1 MDENGLS
8 EEEVLAKLSFFS
20 DSDTNFKK
28 VLSSMCTVPH
38 PIAVRAY
45 HQFIHSNVGDPGLF
59 QGTAKMEK
67 EVIEIVA
74 GFLNHPNPATAFGHL
89 TSGGTESNIEA
100 VLHMKNRFV
109 AFQGNS
115 GSSEPRKSEESKA
128 ERPETERPETERPG
142 TERPETERPET
153 EKPETEKP
161 KKPNLVLPKTAHFSF
176 KKIANMFGIELKK
189 AEVDSQSRVIPNSAE
204 SQIDENT
211 IGLIGIAGNTEF
223 GACDP
228 IDKLSEIALK
238 YRLPLH
244 IDAAFGGFVYP
255 FLDPARSGFDSKF
268 SFDLPGVSSVSAD
281 PHKMGLSVI
290 PAGILVFR
298 DRSFLDLS
306 LDKIKVKTPYLTSR
320 YQSTL
325 TGTRPGAAVAATYA
339 VMKHLGREGYRK
351 NVAYCMDL
359 TDHFQKELERTGL
372 KPYLKPQINIVTV
385 NIGAGPDS
393 GTGPG
398 KGAKEIEAAREK
410 TDKIRSLLLEKYGWN
425 VSAAKTIP
433 ALRFV
438 LMPHVTK
445 EDINGVISD
454 LKKLLDDD

>member
-1 MDENGLS
+1 MDEKGLS

-20 DSDTNFKK
+20 NSDTNFKK
-28 VLSSMCTVPH
+28 VLSSMCTLPH
-38 PIAVRAY
+38 PIAVKAY
-45 HQFIHSNVGDPGLF
+45 YQFIHSNVGDPGLF
-59 QGTAKMEK
+59 QGTARMEK
-67 EVIEIVA
+67 EAIEIAA
-74 GFLNHPNPATAFGHL
+74 GFLNHPNSAVAFGHL

-100 VLHMKNRFV
+100 VLHMKNRFI
-109 AFQGNS
+109 AFQDSS
-115 GSSEPRKSEESKA
+115 GMGEESKKS
-128 ERPETERPETERPG
+128 
-142 TERPETERPET
+142 
-153 EKPETEKP
+153 EKLRKQ

-176 KKIANMFGIELKK
+176 KKIANLLGVELKK
-189 AEVDSQSRVIPNSAE
+189 VEVDLQSRVIPESVE

-238 YRLPLH
+238 YQLPLH
-244 IDAAFGGFVYP
+244 VDAAFGGFVYP
-255 FLDPARSGFDSKF
+255 FLDPSRPGSRSKF
-268 SFDLPGVSSVSAD
+268 GFDLPGVTSVSVD

-298 DRSFLDLS
+298 DKSFLDLS

-320 YQSTL
+320 DQSTL

-339 VMKHLGREGYRK
+339 VMKHLGRDGYRK

-359 TDHFQKELERTGL
+359 TDHFQKELEKIGL
-372 KPYLKPQINIVTV
+372 KPCLKPQINIVTV
-385 NIGAGPDS
+385 NVGAGIDTGTLPGTHTDIAPAPGIITVMGPD
-393 GTGPG
+393 
-398 KGAKEIEAAREK
+398 KETEAAREK
-410 TDKIRSLLLEKYGWN
+410 TNKIRSLLFEKYGWN
-425 VSAAKTIP
+425 VSATKTIP

-454 LKKLLDDD
+454 LKKLLDDEYGKKP

>member
-1 MDENGLS
+1 MDEKGLS
-8 EEEVLAKLSFFS
+8 EEEVLAELSFFS
-20 DSDTNFKK
+20 NSDTNFKK
-28 VLSSMCTVPH
+28 VLSSMCTLPH
-38 PIAVRAY
+38 PIAVTAY

-67 EVIEIVA
+67 EVIEIAA
-74 GFLNHPNPATAFGHL
+74 GFLNHPNSAAAFGHL

-100 VLHMKNRFV
+100 VLHMKNRFI
-109 AFQGNS
+109 AFQNS
-115 GSSEPRKSEESKA
+115 SGIGEKGKKSEKLK
-128 ERPETERPETERPG
+128 RQ
-142 TERPETERPET
+142 
-153 EKPETEKP
+153 

-176 KKIANMFGIELKK
+176 KKIANLLDVELKK
-189 AEVDSQSRVIPNSAE
+189 VEVDLQSRVVPKSVE

-223 GACDP
+223 GVCDP

-238 YRLPLH
+238 YQLPLH
-244 IDAAFGGFVYP
+244 VDAAFGGFVYP
-255 FLDPARSGFDSKF
+255 FLDPSHPGSRSKF
-268 SFDLPGVSSVSAD
+268 GFDLPGVTSVSVD

-298 DRSFLDLS
+298 DKSFLDLS

-320 YQSTL
+320 DQSTL

-339 VMKHLGREGYRK
+339 VMKHLGRDGYRK

-359 TDHFQKELERTGL
+359 TDHFQKELEKIGL
-372 KPYLKPQINIVTV
+372 KPCLKPQINIITV
-385 NIGAGPDS
+385 GVGNIENIDIGIIPAIGTDTVMDPD
-393 GTGPG
+393 
-398 KGAKEIEAAREK
+398 KETETAREK
-410 TDKIRSLLLEKYGWN
+410 TDKIRSLLFEKYGWN
-425 VSAAKTIP
+425 VSATKTIP

-454 LKKLLDDD
+454 LKKLLDDEYGKKPQL

>member
-1 MDENGLS
+1 MNEKGLS
-8 EEEVLAKLSFFS
+8 EEEVLAELSFFS
-20 DSDTNFKK
+20 NSDTNFKK
-28 VLSSMCTVPH
+28 VLSSMCTIPH
-38 PIAVRAY
+38 PIAITAY

-59 QGTAKMEK
+59 QGTAEMEK
-67 EVIEIVA
+67 EVIKMTA
-74 GFLNHPNPATAFGHL
+74 GFLNHPDPMTAFGHL

-100 VLHMKNRFV
+100 ALHMKNRFI
-109 AFQGNS
+109 AFQDRS
-115 GSSEPRKSEESKA
+115 D
-128 ERPETERPETERPG
+128 TE
-142 TERPETERPET
+142 
-153 EKPETEKP
+153 
-161 KKPNLVLPKTAHFSF
+161 PNLVLPKTAHFSF
-176 KKIANMFGIELKK
+176 KKIANLFDIELKK
-189 AEVDSQSRVIPNSAE
+189 AETDLQSRVIPESAE

-228 IDKLSEIALK
+228 IDRLSEIALK

-255 FLDPARSGFDSKF
+255 FLAPSRPGSGSKF
-268 SFDLPGVSSVSAD
+268 GFDLPGVTSVSVD

-298 DRSFLDLS
+298 DKSFLDLS

-320 YQSTL
+320 DQSTL

-339 VMKHLGREGYRK
+339 VMKYLGRDGYRK

-359 TDHFQKELERTGL
+359 TDFFQKELEKIGL
-372 KPYLKPQINIVTV
+372 KPYLKPRINIITV
-385 NIGAGPDS
+385 NIGGGAGINAALSTNLD
-393 GTGPG
+393 
-398 KGAKEIEAAREK
+398 KETETAREK

-425 VSAAKTIP
+425 VSATKTIP

-445 EDINGVISD
+445 EEICGVISD
-454 LKKLLDDD
+454 LKKLLDDEN